1 MEIEVWKEL
10 TKEEEPLL
18 EQAEF
23 VSFSSSLHVSQYR
36 RKLGDQIFRSLYL
49 IETGDLIS
57 HEKLVETVDLDKIK
71 NMKKGSDELVG

>member
-10 TKEEEPLL
+10 TKEEEEVL
-18 EQAEF
+18 EKAEI

-36 RKLGDQIFRSLYL
+36 KEHEDQVYRSLYL

-57 HEKLVETVDLDKIK
+57 HEKLVEIVDLDKIK
-71 NMKKGSDELVG
+71 PMKKEGDELVG